1 MIKNKQGLSFQQK
14 LMNVVYG
21 SGSVWEIAAV
31 DTVDSMLWLPTTNII
46 ACDDKLINTEDNETV
61 EATRLK

>member
-21 SGSVWEIAAV
+21 SVATKFNVCCKPTSSQSVYSDKNLAF
-31 DTVDSMLWLPTTNII
+31 LPTKLMLFSTN
-46 ACDDKLINTEDNETV
+46 L
-61 EATRLK
+61 